1 VLKTLLECIPESLK
15 NHLQSQIFSKNYKT
29 NLLLTEF
36 LIIIKQG
43 NVSSQELVR
52 LEKELFLNNFVL
64 DESLYNEL
72 FIQNFGFSLYDEN
85 PNSS

>member
-1 VLKTLLECIPESLK
+1 MQLAAGDAKKAIADRRSDFREKVLKTLLECIPESLK

-52 LEKELFLNNFVL
+52 LEKELFLNN
-64 DESLYNEL
+64 
-72 FIQNFGFSLYDEN
+72 
-85 PNSS
+85 